1 MLGKLDTRPA
11 SISMGMSSVAA
22 PRGPVVEEMLVMVM
36 KGVDGEETTASLFGG
51 RDWLGLAV
59 HLAPMESQFSR
70 ILPILLVHVR
80 RDVPS

>member
-1 MLGKLDTRPA
+1 
-11 SISMGMSSVAA
+11 
-22 PRGPVVEEMLVMVM
+22 MVM